1 MRSKR
6 AQARPLLVIGLFGI
20 VAAAIYLFL
29 DMTSGAAFA
38 FAVYFHWAIL
48 VASIAATAYS
58 GWLFYQDSRP
68 SELGGTDSNRK
79 KPGNK

>member
-20 VAAAIYLFL
+20 VAATIYLFL
-29 DMTSGAAFA
+29 DLTGGSSIA

-48 VASIAATAYS
+48 IASIAATAYS
-58 GWLFYQDSRP
+58 GWLFYQDSHA
-68 SELGGTDSNRK
+68 SEADNGKETGSK
-79 KPGNK
+79 